1 MAIANQGYRRDL
13 DLLETPNDFT
23 AIDNLGGVGI
33 SFDLQIIQNNLRNIS
48 TAGFSTLTDGF
59 FDFGTTSN
67 FVFTNDDPIKFNT
80 TVSFG
85 ATTFN
90 TTDTFFVCNSNGEN
104 KFKLSTTSSTSDTGV
119 STISITGTAS
129 TNIFNF
135 IRSDEVTKDN
145 ILNLI
150 DPASLQDPDFSTIRD
165 SDIGSPVIRNSFS
178 TVQERIENAEFFI
191 SRKYK
196 GNADTTADRDIKVE
210 GIVKVNDPVNFNDS
224 VSDLGDAKS
233 PGVFINNTRAFS
245 SDNNPWEELGSADGT
260 GTLSTD
266 SLEVSVAELSLV
278 NSISIGGTSTNS
290 ETSSNVTSFTHKL
303 PVVINGETYSLLLKE

>member
-67 FVFTNDDPIKFNT
+67 FVFTNDDPIKFDT
-80 TVSFG
+80 SVSFG

-104 KFKLSTTSSTSDTGV
+104 KFKLSTTSSTSDTGIN
-119 STISITGTAS
+119 TISITGTAS

-135 IRSDEVTKDN
+135 IRSDVVTKDN

-150 DPASLQDPDFSTIRD
+150 DPRSLQDDTFSTIRD
-165 SDIGSPVIRNSFS
+165 GLSIIGAFN
-178 TVQERIENAEFFI
+178 TVQENVENSKFFI

-210 GIVKVNDPVNFNDS
+210 GVVKVNDPVRFNDS
-224 VSDLGDAKS
+224 VADLGDAKS

>member
-13 DLLETPNDFT
+13 NLLETPSGFS
-23 AIDNLGGVGI
+23 ALDNIGGAGI

-67 FVFTNDDPIKFNT
+67 FVFTNDDPIKFDT
-80 TVSFG
+80 SVSFG

-104 KFKLSTTSSTSDTGV
+104 KFKLSTTSSTSDTGIN
-119 STISITGTAS
+119 TISITGTAS

-135 IRSDEVTKDN
+135 IRSDVVTKDN

-150 DPASLQDPDFSTIRD
+150 DPRSLQDDTFNTIRD
-165 SDIGSPVIRNSFS
+165 GLSIIGAFN
-178 TVQERIENAEFFI
+178 TVQENVENSKFFI

-210 GIVKVNDPVNFNDS
+210 GVVKVNDPVNFNDS
-224 VSDLGDAKS
+224 VADLGDAKS

-290 ETSSNVTSFTHKL
+290 ETSSNVTDFTHKL

>member
-80 TVSFG
+80 SVSFG
-85 ATTFN
+85 ETTFN
-90 TTDTFFVCNSNGEN
+90 TTDTFFICNSNGEN
-104 KFKLSTTSSTSDTGV
+104 KFKLSTTSSTSDTGIN
-119 STISITGTAS
+119 TISITGTAS

-135 IRSDEVTKDN
+135 NRSDVVTKDN

-150 DPASLQDPDFSTIRD
+150 DPRSLQDDTFSTIRD
-165 SDIGSPVIRNSFS
+165 GLSIIGAFD
-178 TVQERIENAEFFI
+178 TVQENVENSKFFI

-245 SDNNPWEELGSADGT
+245 SDNNPWEELGSDDGT

-290 ETSSNVTSFTHKL
+290 ATSSNVTSFTHKL
-303 PVVINGETYSLLLKE
+303 PVVINGETYSLLLKQ

>member
-67 FVFTNDDPIKFNT
+67 FVFTNDDPIKFNKS
-80 TVSFG
+80 VSFG
-85 ATTFN
+85 VTTFN

-104 KFKLSTTSSTSDTGV
+104 KFKLSTTSSTSDTGI
-119 STISITGTAS
+119 STISITGSPS
-129 TNIFNF
+129 TDTFNF
-135 IRSDEVTKDN
+135 TRSDTVTKEN

-150 DPASLQDPDFSTIRD
+150 DPRSLQDDSFSTINN
-165 SDIGSPVIRNSFS
+165 IGNPVIINSFEA
-178 TVQERIENAEFFI
+178 VQENVENAKFFI

-196 GNADTTADRDIKVE
+196 GNVDTTADRDVKVE
-210 GIVKVNDPVNFNDS
+210 GVIKVNDPVNFNDS
-224 VSDLGDAKS
+224 VADLGDAKS

-303 PVVINGETYSLLLKE
+303 PVVINGETYSLLLKQ

>member
-67 FVFTNDDPIKFNT
+67 FVFTNDDPIKFDT
-80 TVSFG
+80 SVSFG

-90 TTDTFFVCNSNGEN
+90 TTDTFFICNSNGEN
-104 KFKLSTTSSTSDTGV
+104 KFKLSTTSSTSDTGIN
-119 STISITGTAS
+119 TISITGTAS

-135 IRSDEVTKDN
+135 TRSDVVTKEN

-150 DPASLQDPDFSTIRD
+150 DPRSLQDDTFSTIRD
-165 SDIGSPVIRNSFS
+165 GLSIIGAFD
-178 TVQERIENAEFFI
+178 TVQENVENSKFFI

-224 VSDLGDAKS
+224 VSDLDDAKS

-290 ETSSNVTSFTHKL
+290 ATSSNVTSFTHKL

>member
-104 KFKLSTTSSTSDTGV
+104 KFKLSTTSSTSDTGIN
-119 STISITGTAS
+119 TISITGTAS

-135 IRSDEVTKDN
+135 NRSDVVTKDN

-150 DPASLQDPDFSTIRD
+150 DPRSLQDDTFSTIRD
-165 SDIGSPVIRNSFS
+165 GLSIIGAFD
-178 TVQERIENAEFFI
+178 TVQENVENSKFFI

-210 GIVKVNDPVNFNDS
+210 GVVKVNDPVNFNDS
-224 VSDLGDAKS
+224 VSDLGDTKS

-290 ETSSNVTSFTHKL
+290 ATSSNVTSFTHKL
-303 PVVINGETYSLLLKE
+303 PVVINGETYSLLLKQ

>member
-67 FVFTNDDPIKFNT
+67 FVFTNDDPIKFDT
-80 TVSFG
+80 SVSFG

-90 TTDTFFVCNSNGEN
+90 TTDTFFICNSNGEN
-104 KFKLSTTSSTSDTGV
+104 KFKLSTTSSTSDTGIN
-119 STISITGTAS
+119 TISITGTAS

-135 IRSDEVTKDN
+135 TRSDVVTKEN

-150 DPASLQDPDFSTIRD
+150 DPRSLQDNNFGTIRD
-165 SDIGSPVIRNSFS
+165 NLSIISAFD
-178 TVQERIENAEFFI
+178 TVQENVENSKFFI

-210 GIVKVNDPVNFNDS
+210 GVIKVNDPVNFNDS
-224 VSDLGDAKS
+224 VADLGDAKS

-245 SDNNPWEELGSADGT
+245 SDNNPWEELGSDDGT

-266 SLEVSVAELSLV
+266 SLEVSVAEISLV

-303 PVVINGETYSLLLKE
+303 PVVINGETYSLLLKQ

>member
-67 FVFTNDDPIKFNT
+67 FVFTNDDPIKFDT
-80 TVSFG
+80 SVSFG

-90 TTDTFFVCNSNGEN
+90 TTDTFFICNSNGEN
-104 KFKLSTTSSTSDTGV
+104 KFKLSTTSSTSDTGIN
-119 STISITGTAS
+119 TISITGTAS

-135 IRSDEVTKDN
+135 NRSDVVTKDN

-150 DPASLQDPDFSTIRD
+150 DPRSLQDNDFSTIHD
-165 SDIGSPVIRNSFS
+165 GLSIISAFD
-178 TVQERIENAEFFI
+178 TVQENVENSKFFI

-210 GIVKVNDPVNFNDS
+210 GVIKVNDPVNFNDS
-224 VSDLGDAKS
+224 VADLGDAKS

-290 ETSSNVTSFTHKL
+290 ETGIGVTSFTHKL
-303 PVVINGETYSLLLKE
+303 PVVINGETYSLLLKQ